1 MVRNPNKKELRAEK
15 CESEILWKRYAIEIE
30 AGENLIPSVLGLGM
44 ILRIF
49 FFHFY
54 ITWKYFLRT
63 SEILLLEGLLFT
75 SGEQKGIWF
84 LLGG

>member
-49 FFHFY
+49 FFSIFMLPEN
-54 ITWKYFLRT
+54 ISL
-63 SEILLLEGLLFT
+63 GL
-75 SGEQKGIWF
+75 QRYCY
-84 LLGG
+84 